1 MRLKFNLMESTRQRI
16 IRSVR
21 DVTPGALKTSWWLV
35 RIMFIVTFVITILN
49 YLGVIS
55 WISVRLTPLFSLFG
69 LPGEA
74 ALAYVSGFFVNC
86 YSAIAVITTLDMDQ
100 RAITILAVMVLCAH
114 NIPMET
120 AVQKKTGTPALRM
133 ILVRTFSSLFM
144 GWFLHQVMPG
154 EAAAPAAGLIE
165 KQTMSFWP
173 MIADWALDTLKIAIP
188 MVLLVY
194 ALSVIQ
200 RLLSEFGVIRFI
212 AKSLRPVM
220 VFFGLPPKTA
230 FLWIVANTLGL
241 AYGAAVM
248 IDEVKE
254 GKISERDVDLLNH
267 HISVSHSNLE
277 DLLLFTAI
285 GGLLPWM
292 LLSRWGMSLLL
303 VWERR
308 LEQLMG
314 SRIKNRK
321 ISRV

>member
-1 MRLKFNLMESTRQRI
+1 
-16 IRSVR
+16 
-21 DVTPGALKTSWWLV
+21 
-35 RIMFIVTFVITILN
+35 
-49 YLGVIS
+49 
-55 WISVRLTPLFSLFG
+55 
-69 LPGEA
+69 
-74 ALAYVSGFFVNC
+74 
-86 YSAIAVITTLDMDQ
+86 
-100 RAITILAVMVLCAH
+100 
-114 NIPMET
+114 
-120 AVQKKTGTPALRM
+120 
-133 ILVRTFSSLFM
+133 
-144 GWFLHQVMPG
+144 
-154 EAAAPAAGLIE
+154 
-165 KQTMSFWP
+165 
-173 MIADWALDTLKIAIP
+173 
-188 MVLLVY
+188 
-194 ALSVIQ
+194 
-200 RLLSEFGVIRFI
+200 
-212 AKSLRPVM
+212 
-220 VFFGLPPKTA
+220 
-230 FLWIVANTLGL
+230 VANTLGL

>member
-1 MRLKFNLMESTRQRI
+1 MESTHRRI
-16 IRSVR
+16 IQSVR
-21 DVTPGALKTSWWLV
+21 AVTPGALKTSWWLV
-35 RIMFIVTFVITILN
+35 KIMFLVTFIITVLK

-55 WISVRLTPLFSLFG
+55 WISMHLTPFFSQFG

-86 YSAIAVITTLDMDQ
+86 YSAIAVITTLNMDV
-100 RAITILAVMVLCAH
+100 RSITILAVMVLCAH

-120 AVQKKTGTPALRM
+120 AVQKKTGTSAIRM
-133 ILVRTFSSLFM
+133 ILVRTSSSLFL
-144 GWFLHQVMPG
+144 GWFLHKIMPG
-154 EAAAPAAGLIE
+154 ESLLTVAEAVE
-165 KQTMSFWP
+165 TQTQEFWP
-173 MIADWALDTLKIAIP
+173 MMGTWALDTLKIAIP

-194 ALSVIQ
+194 SLTVVQ
-200 RLLSEFGVIRFI
+200 RLLAEFGVIRYI
-212 AKSLRPVM
+212 AKLLRPVM

-248 IDEVKE
+248 IDEVE
-254 GKISERDVDLLNH
+254 AGKISEKDVDLLNH

-292 LLSRWGMSLLL
+292 LFSRWMVSLFW

-308 LEQLMG
+308 LEKKVG
-314 SRIKNRK
+314 AK
-321 ISRV
+321 

>member
-1 MRLKFNLMESTRQRI
+1 
-16 IRSVR
+16 
-21 DVTPGALKTSWWLV
+21 
-35 RIMFIVTFVITILN
+35 
-49 YLGVIS
+49 
-55 WISVRLTPLFSLFG
+55 
-69 LPGEA
+69 
-74 ALAYVSGFFVNC
+74 
-86 YSAIAVITTLDMDQ
+86 
-100 RAITILAVMVLCAH
+100 
-114 NIPMET
+114 
-120 AVQKKTGTPALRM
+120 
-133 ILVRTFSSLFM
+133 
-144 GWFLHQVMPG
+144 
-154 EAAAPAAGLIE
+154 
-165 KQTMSFWP
+165 MSFWP

-303 VWERR
+303 VFCGVLFHNHEP
-308 LEQLMG
+308 
-314 SRIKNRK
+314 
-321 ISRV
+321 

>member
-1 MRLKFNLMESTRQRI
+1 MRLKFKLMESTRRRI
-16 IRSVR
+16 IHSVKA
-21 DVTPGALKTSWWLV
+21 VTPGALKTSWWLV
-35 RIMFIVTFVITILN
+35 KIMFLVTFIITILK
-49 YLGVIS
+49 YFEVIS
-55 WISVRLTPLFSLFG
+55 WISMYLTPVFSKFG

-86 YSAIAVITTLDMDQ
+86 YSAIAVISTLNMDI
-100 RAITILAVMVLCAH
+100 RSITILAVMVLCAH

-120 AVQKKTGTPALRM
+120 AVQKKTGTSAIRM
-133 ILVRTFSSLFM
+133 ILVRTLSSLFL
-144 GWFLHQVMPG
+144 GWFLHKIMPG
-154 EAAAPAAGLIE
+154 ETMLTVAGAVE
-165 KQTMSFWP
+165 TQSREFWP
-173 MIADWALDTLKIAIP
+173 MMGTWALDTVKIAIP

-194 ALSVIQ
+194 SLTVVQ
-200 RLLSEFGVIRFI
+200 RLLAEFGVIRYI
-212 AKSLRPVM
+212 AKLLKPVM

-248 IDEVKE
+248 IDEVKA
-254 GKISERDVDLLNH
+254 GKISAKDVDLLNH

-292 LLSRWGMSLLL
+292 LLSRWAVSLFW

-308 LEQLMG
+308 LERLIT
-314 SRIKNRK
+314 SRMRK
-321 ISRV
+321 V

>member
-1 MRLKFNLMESTRQRI
+1 MRLKFKLMESTHRRI
-16 IRSVR
+16 IQSVR
-21 DVTPGALKTSWWLV
+21 AVTPGALKTSWWLV
-35 RIMFIVTFVITILN
+35 KIMFLVTFIITVLK

-55 WISVRLTPLFSLFG
+55 WISMHLTPFFSQFG

-86 YSAIAVITTLDMDQ
+86 YSAIAVITTLNMDV
-100 RAITILAVMVLCAH
+100 RSITILAVMVLCAH

-120 AVQKKTGTPALRM
+120 AVQKKTGTSAIRM
-133 ILVRTFSSLFM
+133 ILVRTSSSLFL
-144 GWFLHQVMPG
+144 GWFLHKIMPG
-154 EAAAPAAGLIE
+154 ESLLTVAEAVE
-165 KQTMSFWP
+165 TQTQEFWP
-173 MIADWALDTLKIAIP
+173 MMGTWALDTLKIAIP

-194 ALSVIQ
+194 SLTVVQ
-200 RLLSEFGVIRFI
+200 RLLAEFGVIRYI
-212 AKSLRPVM
+212 AKLLRPVM

-248 IDEVKE
+248 IDEVE
-254 GKISERDVDLLNH
+254 AGKISEKDVDLLNH

-292 LLSRWGMSLLL
+292 LFSRWMVSLFW

-308 LEQLMG
+308 LEKKVG
-314 SRIKNRK
+314 AK
-321 ISRV
+321 

>member
-1 MRLKFNLMESTRQRI
+1 MRLKFKLMESTRRRI
-16 IRSVR
+16 IHSVKA
-21 DVTPGALKTSWWLV
+21 VTPGALKTSWWLV
-35 RIMFIVTFVITILN
+35 KIMFLVTLIITILK
-49 YLGVIS
+49 YFGVIS
-55 WISVRLTPLFSLFG
+55 WISMYLTPVFSKFG

-86 YSAIAVITTLDMDQ
+86 YSAIAVISTLNMDI
-100 RAITILAVMVLCAH
+100 RSITILAVMVLCAH

-120 AVQKKTGTPALRM
+120 AVQKKTGTSAIRM
-133 ILVRTFSSLFM
+133 ILVRTLSSLFL
-144 GWFLHQVMPG
+144 GWFLHKIMPG
-154 EAAAPAAGLIE
+154 ETMLTVAGAVE
-165 KQTMSFWP
+165 TQSREFWP
-173 MIADWALDTLKIAIP
+173 MMGTWALDTVKIAIP

-194 ALSVIQ
+194 SLTVVQ
-200 RLLSEFGVIRFI
+200 RLLAEFGVIRYI
-212 AKSLRPVM
+212 AKLLKPVM

-248 IDEVKE
+248 IDEVKA
-254 GKISERDVDLLNH
+254 GKISVKDVDLLNH

-292 LLSRWGMSLLL
+292 LLSRWAVSLFW

-308 LEQLMG
+308 LERLIT
-314 SRIKNRK
+314 SRMRK
-321 ISRV
+321 V

>member
-1 MRLKFNLMESTRQRI
+1 
-16 IRSVR
+16 
-21 DVTPGALKTSWWLV
+21 
-35 RIMFIVTFVITILN
+35 MFLVTFIITVLK

-55 WISVRLTPLFSLFG
+55 WISMHLTPFFSQFG

-86 YSAIAVITTLDMDQ
+86 YSAIAVITTLNMDV
-100 RAITILAVMVLCAH
+100 RSITILAVMVLCAH

-120 AVQKKTGTPALRM
+120 AVQKKTGTSAIRM
-133 ILVRTFSSLFM
+133 ILVRTSSSLFL
-144 GWFLHQVMPG
+144 GWFLHKIMPG
-154 EAAAPAAGLIE
+154 ESLLTVAEAVE
-165 KQTMSFWP
+165 TQTQEFWP
-173 MIADWALDTLKIAIP
+173 MMGTWALDTLKIAIP

-194 ALSVIQ
+194 SLTVVQ
-200 RLLSEFGVIRFI
+200 RLLAEFGVIRYI
-212 AKSLRPVM
+212 AKLLRPVM

-248 IDEVKE
+248 IDEVE
-254 GKISERDVDLLNH
+254 AGKISEKDVDLLNH

-292 LLSRWGMSLLL
+292 LFSRWMVSLFW

-308 LEQLMG
+308 LEKKVG
-314 SRIKNRK
+314 AK
-321 ISRV
+321 